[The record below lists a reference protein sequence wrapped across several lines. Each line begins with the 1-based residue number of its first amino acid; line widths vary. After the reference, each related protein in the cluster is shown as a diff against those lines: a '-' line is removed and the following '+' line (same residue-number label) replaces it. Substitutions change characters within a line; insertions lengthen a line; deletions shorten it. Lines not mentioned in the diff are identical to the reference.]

1 MLSAAPN
8 LVLIALPTGDF
19 LALSPEQFTE
29 ARTLGMQL
37 AGPARQAAND
47 QPQEA
52 PLLSAEQMEART
64 SVPASW
70 FLEQARKNAIPHV
83 RLGKYVRFELSAVRE
98 AGINGRKQA

>member
-37 AGPARQAAND
+37 AGPARQPAND